1 MADSSGRNWD
11 QDLRHW
17 MEAVEAEGALKTIT
31 GAETTEEIGGILDL
45 YQRQMGNPA
54 ILFDEVPGFPTGH
67 RVLANVLTSVARIN
81 IALGLPADGSE
92 LDLVLWW
99 RDYMKNAPKCA
110 PEVVTTGAL
119 HENVIEGDAIDITS
133 IPTPTWHEHDGGP
146 FIGTGCMVVMKDP
159 DTGWVNYGAYRVQ
172 THGPK
177 TASVMMS
184 PGRHGRLIM
193 DKYHSRG
200 EPCPVAVVAG
210 MHPTLLMIAGLE
222 IPQGVSEYDAVGG
235 IFGEPVRTLEMPR
248 TGIPVPANAE
258 IAFEG
263 FIMKDDLI
271 EEGPL
276 GEWTGYYAGGKRRQ
290 PAIRIET
297 FMHRDDPVLLGVI
310 PAVPP
315 NDNTYYLGSYRSG
328 AVWNQLEAAGIPDI
342 QGVCAHEAGGSRL
355 WLTVSIKQRYG
366 GHSKQ
371 AGLIA
376 SQCYAGGY
384 TNRWVVVVDDDID
397 PTNTND
403 VLWAMCTR
411 FDPRIDLE
419 RLDGCWSTSL
429 DPMCYDSDTDKRNSR
444 VVIDACRPWDRM
456 DDFPTVARSSRELD
470 DRIREKWAHVLP
482 GGV

>member
-263 FIMKDDLI
+263 FIVKDDLI

>member
-184 PGRHGRLIM
+184 PGRHGRLFM

>member
-263 FIMKDDLI
+263 FIKQDDLI

>member
-81 IALGLPADGSE
+81 IALGLPADGAE
-92 LDLVLWW
+92 LDLVLWG

>member
-99 RDYMKNAPKCA
+99 RDYMKNAPKCV

>member
-1 MADSSGRNWD
+1 MADSSGRNCD

-92 LDLVLWW
+92 FDLVLWW

-263 FIMKDDLI
+263 FIKQDDLI

>member
-45 YQRQMGNPA
+45 YQRHMGNPA
-54 ILFDEVPGFPTGH
+54 ILIDEVPGFPTGH

>member
-119 HENVIEGDAIDITS
+119 HENVIEGDAIDIAS

>member
-1 MADSSGRNWD
+1 
-11 QDLRHW
+11 

-200 EPCPVAVVAG
+200 ELCPVAVVAG

>member
-1 MADSSGRNWD
+1 
-11 QDLRHW
+11 

-263 FIMKDDLI
+263 FIKQDDLI

>member
-110 PEVVTTGAL
+110 PEVVPTGAL

-200 EPCPVAVVAG
+200 EPCPGAVVAG

>member
-54 ILFDEVPGFPTGH
+54 ILFDEVPGFPTGP

-419 RLDGCWSTSL
+419 RIDGCWSTSL

>member
-1 MADSSGRNWD
+1 
-11 QDLRHW
+11 

-263 FIMKDDLI
+263 FIKQDDLI

-276 GEWTGYYAGGKRRQ
+276 GEWTGYYAGGKRQQ

>member
-1 MADSSGRNWD
+1 MADPAGRNWD

-17 MEAVEAEGALKTIT
+17 MEAVDAEGALKTVT

-45 YQRQMGNPA
+45 YQRKMGNPA
-54 ILFDEVPGFPTGH
+54 ILFDEVPGFPKGH
-67 RVLANVLTSVARIN
+67 RVLANVLTSVQRIN
-81 IALGLPADGSE
+81 VALGLPADGSE
-92 LDLVLWW
+92 RDLVLWW
-99 RDYMKNAPKCA
+99 RDYMKHAPKFA
-110 PEVVTTGAL
+110 PETVATGAL
-119 HENVIEGDAIDITS
+119 QENVVEGDAIDITS

-159 DTGWVNYGAYRVQ
+159 DDGWVNYGAYRVQ

-193 DKYHSRG
+193 DKYHARG

-263 FIMKDDLI
+263 YIHQDDLV

-276 GEWTGYYAGGKRRQ
+276 GEWTGYYAGGKRMQ

-297 FMHRDDPVLLGVI
+297 FMHRDEPVLLGVI

-328 AVWNQLEAAGIPDI
+328 AVWNQLEAAGIPDVK
-342 QGVCAHEAGGSRL
+342 GVCAHEAGGSRL

-384 TNRWVVVVDDDID
+384 TNRWVIVVDDDID

-411 FDPRIDLE
+411 FDPRMDMEQID
-419 RLDGCWSTSL
+419 GAWSTSL
-429 DPMCYDSDTDKRNSR
+429 DPMCYDGDTDKRNSR
-444 VVIDACRPWDRM
+444 LVIDACRPWNRM
-456 DDFPTVARSSRELD
+456 DEFPIVARSSRELD

-482 GGV
+482 DGT

>member
-17 MEAVEAEGALKTIT
+17 MEAVEAKGALKTIT